1 VQVDRALLNDLGA
14 LRVALPGLSLGP
26 QLGDRRSPHRGRGM
40 EFADHRPYRPGD
52 DLRLVDWNVYNRLRQ
67 VLVRLF
73 HEDRNLHLGICVD
86 CSASM
91 GVGTP
96 RKDAHAATL
105 AAALALIGLRERDTV
120 TLAIAGGSGS
130 FPRLRGHQARSF
142 GRQLQ
147 ALEAAQPGGAPDLAD
162 TIRRLADRGRIDR
175 AILISDLLTEDDD
188 AIEGALRALSTIAR
202 RPAVLHVLAADEVEP
217 DLSEG
222 IEAEDAETGEV
233 LAVGDR
239 AGLGDAYQRALED
252 YLRQVRTRCVALR
265 VQYVPAFTSIPL
277 RTLVLDALRR
287 GRVVENARGAG
298 R

>member
-1 VQVDRALLNDLGA
+1 
-14 LRVALPGLSLGP
+14 LPGLSLGP

-52 DLRLVDWNVYNRLRQ
+52 DLRLVDWNVYRRLRQ

-73 HEDRNLHLGICVD
+73 HEDRNLHLGICLD

-105 AAALALIGLRERDTV
+105 AASLALIGLRERDTV
-120 TLAIAGGSGS
+120 TLSLAGGTGRI
-130 FPRLRGHQARSF
+130 PRLRGHQARSF
-142 GRQLQ
+142 SRQLQ
-147 ALEAAQPGGAPDLAD
+147 ALEQTECGGAPDLAD
-162 TIRRLADRGRIDR
+162 AIRRMSDRGRIDR
-175 AILISDLLTEDDD
+175 AILISDLFTEDDD
-188 AIEGALRALSTIAR
+188 AIDAAIRALSVVAR

-222 IEAEDAETGEV
+222 IEAEDAETGEI

-239 AGLGDAYQRALED
+239 AGLGDAYQRALQD
-252 YLRQVRTRCVALR
+252 YLRHVRTRCAAYR

-287 GRVVENARGAG
+287 GRVVESARGAG